1 MNRTRNYHLRAGG
14 ADSLGSLQKQEEE
27 KEKKRYKRTPCRRK
41 HVWNRSKFSRQ
52 CSKCGLIEE
61 KDATGNWEPI

>member
-1 MNRTRNYHLRAGG
+1 MNRTRNYHLRVGG
-14 ADSLGSLQKQEEE
+14 AGSLGSLQKQEEG
-27 KEKKRYKRTPCRRK
+27 KKYKRTTCRRK

-61 KDATGNWEPI
+61 KDALGNWKPI